1 MNESAGGPSRRDTAV
16 SVRSAPLTRCCST
29 CHSCLQAVSGQ
40 AAAIAVGAVGER
52 PAQVAAQERMLVMW
66 PVASLSTIMP
76 SRAR

>member
-1 MNESAGGPSRRDTAV
+1 MRIQTRHCSQCAERAAD
-16 SVRSAPLTRCCST
+16 SVLLDL
-29 CHSCLQAVSGQ
+29 SCLQAVSGQ